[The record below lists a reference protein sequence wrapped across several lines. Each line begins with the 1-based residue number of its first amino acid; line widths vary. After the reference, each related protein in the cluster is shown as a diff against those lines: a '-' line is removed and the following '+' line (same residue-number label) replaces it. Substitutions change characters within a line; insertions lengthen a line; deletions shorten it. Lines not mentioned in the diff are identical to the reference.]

1 VAKTPSETFGD
12 LLRRYRVAAGLTQEE
27 LAEKAQVSPR
37 AISDLERGARNRP
50 YRATVQLLADALQLG
65 PAERTQVAAAARRAS
80 LPATESIE
88 RDAALDTPLPR
99 HNLPIPV
106 TSFVG
111 RQREVAD
118 VQRLALEARLI
129 TLTGI
134 GGSGKTRLALQVA
147 ATLVDTFR
155 GQVTFVPLNAT
166 TDANLAGSAV
176 LQALGMPS
184 ASTNSPSW
192 DQLAQSLG
200 DRRVLLVLDNLEQVL
215 SVGPPL
221 AQLIERCPNVTVLA
235 TSRAALRVS
244 GEQEYVVSPL
254 ALPDPG
260 RVTSLERLGRN
271 EAVSLFA
278 ERARAVR
285 SGFALTEGNVAAVA
299 EICRRLDGLPLAIE
313 LAAARARLFGPEE
326 LRRRLDDRLVLLAG
340 GAKDRP
346 TRQQTLRAT
355 LDWSYDLLAPAEQAL
370 FRQLAV
376 FAGGFTLDAAEAVV
390 ESSGVAPLDVL
401 EGVDSL
407 VGKSLLQV
415 TERRGDARFAML
427 ETTRAYA
434 RERLIEHGQEK
445 RANAR
450 HAEYYLALAE
460 ASALQVGALAGDRD
474 DLRAALDWFEASG
487 DVVTLA
493 RLIIAMQ
500 ILWSYNGP
508 LTEGRDWVARFRTM
522 AKSSDVPVEVR
533 ARVLMAEGQLELRW
547 DARATRGCG
556 EELLA
561 LGRATANAVWTEW
574 ALTFLGWSSLQLGEL
589 GRAEGELHERLALK
603 REMGSPERVVNT
615 LILLGNLARLR
626 GDDELARARYDESR
640 TLSAAEFGPWQLRN
654 LGFLAVHRGVID
666 EAERLFQ
673 QALTEYESGANVL
686 GQVECLVGFAA
697 LAAARDQLGRAA
709 RLLGAVDS
717 ALTILGLTLDY
728 GDRFEYERTMRAL
741 RAPASV
747 IDLDRARGEGQAMTL
762 KQAIDDALK
771 LATRQQ

>member
-1 VAKTPSETFGD
+1 

-50 YRATVQLLADALQLG
+50 YRATVQLLAEALQLG
-65 PAERTQVAAAARRAS
+65 PAERAQLAAAARRAS
-80 LPATESIE
+80 LPATESVE
-88 RDAALDTPLPR
+88 RGAALDAPPPR

-111 RQREVAD
+111 RQREVGD
-118 VQRLALEARLI
+118 VQRLVLEARLV
-129 TLTGI
+129 TLTGT

-147 ATLVDTFR
+147 ATLTDTF
-155 GQVTFVPLNAT
+155 GNQITFVPLGAT
-166 TDANLAGSAV
+166 TDADLAGAAV
-176 LQALGMPS
+176 LQALGVPNG
-184 ASTNSPSW
+184 STTAAPW
-192 DQLAQSLG
+192 EQLARALG
-200 DRRVLLVLDNLEQVL
+200 GRRAFLVLDNLEQVL
-215 SVGPPL
+215 SVGPQL
-221 AQLIERCPNVTVLA
+221 ARLIERCPNVTILA

-244 GEQEYVVSPL
+244 GEHEYVVSPL

-260 RVTSLERLGRN
+260 RVTSLDPLLRN
-271 EAVSLFA
+271 DAVRLFA

-285 SGFALTEGNVAAVA
+285 SDFALTDGNVVAVA

-326 LRRRLDDRLVLLAG
+326 LRRRLDDRLALLGG
-340 GAKDRP
+340 GAKDWP

-355 LDWSYDLLAPAEQAL
+355 LDWSYELLTPAEQAL
-370 FRQLAV
+370 FRHLAV

-390 ESSGVAPLDVL
+390 ESSGAAPLDVL

-415 TERRGDARFAML
+415 SERRGDARFAML

-434 RERLIEHGQEK
+434 RERLIEHGEKK

-460 ASALQVGALAGDRD
+460 TCALRVGALEGDRD
-474 DLRAALDWFEASG
+474 DLRATLDWFEASG

-500 ILWSYNGP
+500 VLWSYNGP
-508 LTEGRDWVARFRTM
+508 LAEGRDWVARFRTR
-522 AKSSDVPVEVR
+522 ARSSDVPIEVR

-561 LGRATANAVWTEW
+561 LGRAAANAVWTEW

-589 GRAEGELHERLALK
+589 DRAEGELHERLALT
-603 REMGSPERVVNT
+603 REMDSPERVVNT

-626 GDDELARARYDESR
+626 GNDELARARYNESR
-640 TLSAAEFGPWQLRN
+640 ALSAAEFGPWQLRN
-654 LGFLAVHRGVID
+654 LGFLAVHRGDIG

-686 GQVECLVGFAA
+686 GQVECLVGFAS
-697 LAAARDQLGRAA
+697 LAAARDEVGRAA

-728 GDRFEYERTMRAL
+728 GDRFEYERTVQAL
-741 RAPASV
+741 RATAS
-747 IDLDRARGEGQAMTL
+747 DLDIDRARAEGQAMTL
-762 KQAIDDALK
+762 KEAIDDALEEG
-771 LATRQQ
+771 